1 MYIEIQRK
9 INRYMIFIFIIIS
22 FIIAF
27 LVGLFHSYHYSKS
40 ILIFLIFLLFILMN
54 LLIRFMERNL
64 EHHYQYKMLQR
75 QQVALARINR
85 AHFYKEI
92 RDSNF
97 KKQFIYELDIDIF
110 TLDQKKIS
118 TKIYEN
124 IHSDDFHALPGYTYV
139 TYQENS
145 SYISIIPTMLLSM
158 SPQLEPIIK
167 QYEKQND
174 ICYIMVIKKNGLSFK
189 KMKDIVSAKKS
200 SVSH

>member
-1 MYIEIQRK
+1 MTCFFRIMYIEIQRK

-97 KKQFIYELDIDIF
+97 KA
-110 TLDQKKIS
+110 QKSMK
-118 TKIYEN
+118 T
-124 IHSDDFHALPGYTYV
+124 
-139 TYQENS
+139 
-145 SYISIIPTMLLSM
+145 SIAMTFMLYLVILM
-158 SPQLEPIIK
+158 SH
-167 QYEKQND
+167 
-174 ICYIMVIKKNGLSFK
+174 IKKTHL
-189 KMKDIVSAKKS
+189 ISALFPPCF
-200 SVSH
+200 